1 MRTSDIFPAW
11 GRILGGYTPF
21 LSIELTKECPLRCP
35 GCYAYEPAHL
45 NGAGGLR
52 QLHDLKGDALAEG
65 VVALVRRVRPLHVS
79 IVGGEPLVR
88 YRELD
93 LLLPKLARLG
103 VEVQL
108 VTSAVRPVPPGWSAI
123 PNLHLVVSVDGL
135 PPEHD
140 TRRAPATYDR
150 ILAHISGH
158 RATIHCTVT
167 APMARRPGYLAGF
180 ARFWASR
187 EEARKVWFSLYTPQQ
202 GEVSEERLSPAERV
216 TAVHEIAAARRVS
229 KKVHMPDIALRGYL
243 EPPRSPEEC
252 VFSRV
257 TTCVS
262 ADLET
267 RVTPCQ
273 FGGRPVC
280 TECGCIASAGL
291 AAFAR
296 HRLAGVLPVSSLFA
310 ASARIGRRMSAG
322 RRA

>member
-1 MRTSDIFPAW
+1 MKKSDVFPAW

-21 LSIELTKECPLRCP
+21 LSIEITKECPLRCP

-52 QLHDLKGDALAEG
+52 QLHDLKGDALVEG
-65 VVALVRRVRPLHVS
+65 VLALVRRVRPLHVS
-79 IVGGEPLVR
+79 IIGGEPLVR

-93 LLLPKLARLG
+93 LLLPELVRSG

-108 VTSAVRPVPPGWSAI
+108 VTSAVRPIPPGWNAI

-135 PPEHD
+135 PAEHD
-140 TRRAPATYDR
+140 ARRAPATYER
-150 ILAHISGH
+150 VLQHISGH
-158 RATIHCTVT
+158 RVTIHCTVT
-167 APMARRPGYLAGF
+167 APMARRPGYLADF
-180 ARFWASR
+180 TRFWA
-187 EEARKVWFSLYTPQQ
+187 ARKEAHKIWFSLYTPQE
-202 GEVSEERLSPAERV
+202 GDASEERLSPPERV

-229 KKVHMPDIALRGYL
+229 KKVHMPDVALRGYL

-267 RVTPCQ
+267 PVTPCQ
-273 FGGRPVC
+273 FGGHPVC
-280 TECGCIASAGL
+280 SECGCIASAGL
-291 AAFAR
+291 ASFAR
-296 HRLAGVLPVSSLFA
+296 HRIAGLLPVSSIFA
-310 ASARIGRRMSAG
+310 ASHRIGRRLAAE
-322 RRA
+322 RTA